1 MAKIGLNF
9 GEKLQIVDK
18 SYRVITDG
26 LIIPEVFGKLTFR
39 SIEGNELIY
48 ETDRS
53 QRNEDGSYAQ
63 VPTGEI
69 RGVTLG
75 IHSANQ
81 HETLFVTIVDMT
93 EQAIEDLGLRYREE
107 VELTDIVVTY
117 SAIGRNDNYRLY
129 ASTIKKKGGVS
140 VTPKAEKPEPETK
153 K

>member
-18 SYRVITDG
+18 SYRVITDA
-26 LIIPEVFGKLTFR
+26 LDLEQVFGKLTYR
-39 SIEGNELIY
+39 SNEGNELIY
-48 ETDRS
+48 EEDRS
-53 QRNEDGSYAQ
+53 QRNEDGSFAQ

-69 RGVTLG
+69 RGVNLG

-81 HETLFVTIVDMT
+81 HETLFFTIVDMS
-93 EQAIEDLGLRYREE
+93 EQEIEDLDLKYREE

-117 SAIGRNDNYRLY
+117 SSIGRNDNCRLY
-129 ASTIKKKGGVS
+129 ASKIKKKGAPAKPAK
-140 VTPKAEKPEPETK
+140 TPEPEAK

>member
-18 SYRVITDG
+18 SYRVITDA
-26 LIIPEVFGKLTFR
+26 LDLEQVFGKLTYR
-39 SIEGNELIY
+39 SNEGNELIY
-48 ETDRS
+48 EEDRS
-53 QRNEDGSYAQ
+53 QRNVDGSYAQ

-81 HETLFVTIVDMT
+81 HETLFVTIVDMS
-93 EQAIEDLGLRYREE
+93 EQEIENLGLKYREE

-129 ASTIKKKGGVS
+129 ASKIKKKGAPAKPAK
-140 VTPKAEKPEPETK
+140 TPEPEAK

>member
-18 SYRVITDG
+18 SYRVITDA
-26 LIIPEVFGKLTFR
+26 LDLEQVFGKLTYR
-39 SIEGNELIY
+39 SNEGNELIY
-48 ETDRS
+48 EEDRS
-53 QRNEDGSYAQ
+53 QRNEDGSFAQ

-69 RGVTLG
+69 RGVNLG

-81 HETLFVTIVDMT
+81 HETLFFTIVDMS
-93 EQAIEDLGLRYREE
+93 EQEIEDLDLKYREE

-117 SAIGRNDNYRLY
+117 SSIGRNDNYRLY
-129 ASTIKKKGGVS
+129 ASKIKKKGAPAKPAK
-140 VTPKAEKPEPETK
+140 TPEPEAK

>member
-18 SYRVITDG
+18 SYRVITDA
-26 LIIPEVFGKLTFR
+26 LDLEQVFGKLTYR
-39 SIEGNELIY
+39 SNEGNELIY
-48 ETDRS
+48 EEDRS

-81 HETLFVTIVDMT
+81 HETLFVTIVDMS
-93 EQAIEDLGLRYREE
+93 EQEIENLGLKYREE

-129 ASTIKKKGGVS
+129 ASKIKKKGAPAKPAK
-140 VTPKAEKPEPETK
+140 TPEPEAK

>member
-1 MAKIGLNF
+1 MAKTGLNF

-18 SYRVITDG
+18 SYRVITDA
-26 LIIPEVFGKLTFR
+26 LKLDEVFGKLTFH
-39 SIEGNELIY
+39 SLEGAELIY
-48 ETDRS
+48 EADRS
-53 QRNEDGSYAQ
+53 QRNDDGSFAQ

-69 RGVTLG
+69 RGITVG

-81 HETLFVTIVDMT
+81 HETLFFTIVDMS
-93 EQAIEDLGLRYREE
+93 EQEIADLNLNYREE

-129 ASTIKKKGGVS
+129 ASAIKKKGAQP
-140 VTPKAEKPEPETK
+140 TPKIEPKAEDK